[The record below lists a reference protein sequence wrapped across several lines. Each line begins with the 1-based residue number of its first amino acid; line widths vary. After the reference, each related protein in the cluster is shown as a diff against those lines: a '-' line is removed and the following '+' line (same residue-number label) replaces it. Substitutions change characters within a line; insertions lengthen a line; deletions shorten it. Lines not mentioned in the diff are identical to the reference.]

1 MKKIFLLTL
10 ALVLVV
16 SSLGCRR
23 RRPKEESI
31 DFGSKRDIKI
41 VDDKKESI
49 IIKDEKV
56 SNKDA
61 KPVVEVEKPE
71 LSEDEE

>member
-1 MKKIFLLTL
+1 MKKIFLITIVFL
-10 ALVLVV
+10 LVLT
-16 SSLGCRR
+16 SIGCRR
-23 RRPKEESI
+23 RRPRQESI
-31 DFGSKRDIKI
+31 DLSPKRDIKI

-56 SNKDA
+56 SRKDA

-71 LSEDEE
+71 LNNED